1 VRSARFIFNSPGVTA
16 IFPVLLDLYRF
27 VYGKDSFVSLYVWR
41 PPCYPNIQFS
51 VALFTGIVIM
61 AAMDTNSHI
70 LVVDDDREI
79 RTLLAEYLDAN
90 GFRTL
95 TATNGADMRKVLE
108 ESRVD
113 LIVLDLTLPGEDGL
127 TLCRNL
133 RSQSNVPVIMLT
145 ARGEPL
151 DRILGL
157 EMGADD
163 YLAKPFEPRELFARI
178 RSVLRRTQALPPNM
192 SRSEAKAMH
201 FSGWTLDLTARH
213 LLNGDGVVVA
223 LSGAEFRMLKVF
235 LDHPNRILNRDQLLE
250 LTQGREADPFD
261 RSVDIQISRLR
272 QKLGDDAR
280 TPTIIKTI
288 RNEGYVLATTV
299 TMEIPE

>member
-1 VRSARFIFNSPGVTA
+1 
-16 IFPVLLDLYRF
+16 
-27 VYGKDSFVSLYVWR
+27 
-41 PPCYPNIQFS
+41 
-51 VALFTGIVIM
+51 M
-61 AAMDTNSHI
+61 AAMDTNSHS

-95 TATNGADMRKVLE
+95 TATNGADMRKVLD

-133 RSQSNVPVIMLT
+133 RAQSNVPVIMLT

-178 RSVLRRTQALPPNM
+178 RSVLRRTQALPPSM
-192 SRSEAKAMH
+192 MRPEAKTMH

-213 LLNGDGVVVA
+213 LLNAEGVVVA

-299 TMEIPE
+299 TLEDAG

>member
-1 VRSARFIFNSPGVTA
+1 
-16 IFPVLLDLYRF
+16 
-27 VYGKDSFVSLYVWR
+27 
-41 PPCYPNIQFS
+41 
-51 VALFTGIVIM
+51 M
-61 AAMDTNSHI
+61 AAMDTLSNI

-79 RTLLAEYLDAN
+79 RSLLADYLDGN
-90 GFRTL
+90 GFRTF
-95 TATNGADMRKVLE
+95 TATNGLDMRKVMIE
-108 ESRVD
+108 TRID

-133 RSQSNVPVIMLT
+133 RAQSNVPVIMLT
-145 ARGEPL
+145 ARGDPL

-192 SRSEAKAMH
+192 ANTEARAMH
-201 FSGWTLDLTARH
+201 FSGWTLDLGARH
-213 LLNGDGVVVA
+213 LLSKDGVVVA

-235 LDHPNRILNRDQLLE
+235 LEHPNRILNRDQLLE

-299 TMEIPE
+299 TTDTAA

>member
-1 VRSARFIFNSPGVTA
+1 MRF
-16 IFPVLLDLYRF
+16 
-27 VYGKDSFVSLYVWR
+27 
-41 PPCYPNIQFS
+41 
-51 VALFTGIVIM
+51 
-61 AAMDTNSHI
+61 MDTNTHI
-70 LVVDDDREI
+70 LIVDDDRDI
-79 RTLLAEYLDAN
+79 RTLLAEYLDGN
-90 GFRTL
+90 GLRTL
-95 TATNGADMRKVLE
+95 TATNGAEMRRVLE

-133 RSQSNVPVIMLT
+133 RANSNVPVIMLT

-192 SRSEAKAMH
+192 AQPDVAAMRFAH
-201 FSGWTLDLTARH
+201 WTLDLTARH
-213 LLNGDGVVVA
+213 LVNRDGVVVA
-223 LSGAEFRMLKVF
+223 LSGAEFRLLKVF
-235 LDHPNRILNRDQLLE
+235 LDHPNRVLNRDQLLE
-250 LTQGREADPFD
+250 LTQGRESDPFD

-280 TPTIIKTI
+280 TPAIIKTV
-288 RNEGYVLATTV
+288 RNEGYVLATAV
-299 TMEIPE
+299 TSESAGRAS

>member
-1 VRSARFIFNSPGVTA
+1 MRS
-16 IFPVLLDLYRF
+16 
-27 VYGKDSFVSLYVWR
+27 
-41 PPCYPNIQFS
+41 
-51 VALFTGIVIM
+51 
-61 AAMDTNSHI
+61 MDTNTHI
-70 LVVDDDREI
+70 LVVDDDRDI
-79 RTLLAEYLDAN
+79 RTLLAEYLDSN
-90 GFRTL
+90 GLRTL
-95 TATNGADMRKVLE
+95 TATNGSEMRRVLE

-133 RSQSNVPVIMLT
+133 RATSSVPVIMLT

-192 SRSEAKAMH
+192 AQPDVATMRFA
-201 FSGWTLDLTARH
+201 GWTLDLTARH
-213 LLNGDGVVVA
+213 LVNKDGVVVA
-223 LSGAEFRMLKVF
+223 LSGAEFRLLKVF
-235 LDHPNRILNRDQLLE
+235 LDHPNRVLNRDQLLE
-250 LTQGREADPFD
+250 LTQGRESDPFD

-280 TPTIIKTI
+280 TPTIIKTV

-299 TMEIPE
+299 TAEGAGRTA

>member
-1 VRSARFIFNSPGVTA
+1 MRVA
-16 IFPVLLDLYRF
+16 IMNGMENL
-27 VYGKDSFVSLYVWR
+27 S
-41 PPCYPNIQFS
+41 
-51 VALFTGIVIM
+51 T
-61 AAMDTNSHI
+61 I
-70 LVVDDDREI
+70 LVVDDDRDI
-79 RTLLAEYLDAN
+79 RQLLAEYLDAN

-95 TATNGADMRKVLE
+95 TATNGADMRRVLD
-108 ESRVD
+108 ESRIE

-133 RSQSNVPVIMLT
+133 RVHATHATIPVIMLT

-178 RSVLRRTQALPPNM
+178 RSVLRRTHALPPNM
-192 SRSEAKAMH
+192 AASEAQFMQ
-201 FSGWTLDLTARH
+201 FGGWTLDLIARH
-213 LLNGDGVVVA
+213 LLNDRGVVVA

-235 LDHPNRILNRDQLLE
+235 LEHPNRVLTRDQLLE

-261 RSVDIQISRLR
+261 RSIDIQISRLR

-280 TPTIIKTI
+280 TPRIVKTV
-288 RNEGYVLATTV
+288 RNEGYVLATAV
-299 TMEIPE
+299 NVEYKPS

>member
-1 VRSARFIFNSPGVTA
+1 
-16 IFPVLLDLYRF
+16 
-27 VYGKDSFVSLYVWR
+27 
-41 PPCYPNIQFS
+41 
-51 VALFTGIVIM
+51 
-61 AAMDTNSHI
+61 MDTNTHI
-70 LVVDDDREI
+70 LVVDDDRDI
-79 RTLLAEYLDAN
+79 RTLLAEYLDSN
-90 GFRTL
+90 GLRTL
-95 TATNGADMRKVLE
+95 TATNGSEMRRVLE

-133 RSQSNVPVIMLT
+133 RATSSVPVIMLT

-192 SRSEAKAMH
+192 AQPDVAAMR
-201 FSGWTLDLTARH
+201 FASWTLDLTARH
-213 LLNGDGVVVA
+213 LVNRDGVVVA
-223 LSGAEFRMLKVF
+223 LSGAEFRLLKVF
-235 LDHPNRILNRDQLLE
+235 LDHPNRVLNRDQLLE
-250 LTQGREADPFD
+250 LTQGRESDPFD

-280 TPTIIKTI
+280 TPTIIKTV

-299 TMEIPE
+299 SAEGAGRPA